1 MKRIFLLAFSISL
14 LSIAILAQTPSPSVA
29 TTPGPSVNQGAAS
42 VSPSPS
48 PESKGPATL
57 PWVVEMFASGVMLVA
72 VAGVL
77 AVVLRS
83 RNEEGT
89 LSVNPRH
96 IQFASVCLI
105 VPTILILGLEKVL
118 TSETTATLIGGLAGY
133 LLSNLG
139 KYEPQK
145 KDPKKDGSG
154 KSNEDK
160 GGDNTEKKG

>member
-1 MKRIFLLAFSISL
+1 
-14 LSIAILAQTPSPSVA
+14 
-29 TTPGPSVNQGAAS
+29 
-42 VSPSPS
+42 
-48 PESKGPATL
+48 
-57 PWVVEMFASGVMLVA
+57 MLVA

-77 AVVLRS
+77 LVVLRS
-83 RNEEGT
+83 RNEKGT

-139 KYEPQK
+139 KYEPS
-145 KDPKKDGSG
+145 KDDPT
-154 KSNEDK
+154 K
-160 GGDNTEKKG
+160 GGSTMQPPNSPLSDDPVDVEIEVTEPEEEKKTFKARMKRLGELPRPKNPLEKPEN